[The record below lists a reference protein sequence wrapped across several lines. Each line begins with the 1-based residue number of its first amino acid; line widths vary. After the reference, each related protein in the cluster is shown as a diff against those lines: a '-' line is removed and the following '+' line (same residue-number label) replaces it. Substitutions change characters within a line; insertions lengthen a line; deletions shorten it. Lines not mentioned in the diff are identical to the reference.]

1 MVSSQNEGQK
11 SSSAKRSSE
20 SKVSPEKAAL
30 VINVKSWA
38 TPIIGL
44 IMLMIGLMAGYFGRP
59 LFVNRSTNLPTDV
72 TASQQSI
79 TSTTPPVSSSEG
91 EALMDTLISQT
102 RHFKGNSDAPIT
114 IIEFSDFQ

>member
-20 SKVSPEKAAL
+20 SKESPEKAAL

-59 LFVNRSTNLPTDV
+59 FFVNRSTNLPTDV
-72 TASQQSI
+72 AASQQSI

>member
-11 SSSAKRSSE
+11 SSGEKRPSE
-20 SKVSPEKAAL
+20 SKKSPEKLAL
-30 VINVKSWA
+30 VINVQSWA

-44 IMLMIGLMAGYFGRP
+44 IMLMTGLIAGYFGRP
-59 LFVNRSTNLPTDV
+59 IVTNSSLIYPTEV
-72 TASQQSI
+72 AALSQSI
-79 TSTTPPVSSSEG
+79 AANETPVSTENG